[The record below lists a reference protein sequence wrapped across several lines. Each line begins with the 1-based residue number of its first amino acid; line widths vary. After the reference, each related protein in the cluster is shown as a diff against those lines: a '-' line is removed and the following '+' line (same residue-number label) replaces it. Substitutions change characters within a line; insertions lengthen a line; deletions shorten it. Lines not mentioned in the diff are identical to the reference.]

1 MSEVNSENTEP
12 QTVSGVEEQAKPTL
26 SLQDLTLMVQIL
38 QVGTKRGAWKAGEL
52 SSVGVLYDR
61 ITAFLNAA
69 GVQTKSDDDED
80 QSE

>member
-1 MSEVNSENTEP
+1 MTENENTEQQV
-12 QTVSGVEEQAKPTL
+12 QTEATQAPADKPTL

-61 ITAFLNAA
+61 LTNFLNAA
-69 GVQTKSDDDED
+69 GVETKSDDTPEE
-80 QSE
+80 Q